1 MQYIFHL
8 QVTRCEGT
16 PSPKTS
22 FQEGRLYI
30 HTCARRLEP
39 EALVWTFPMSGAT
52 PDLDAAELD
61 QNVNSFDMLLQV
73 QPFLASNGSDSLIA
87 TKC

>member
-1 MQYIFHL
+1 
-8 QVTRCEGT
+8 
-16 PSPKTS
+16 
-22 FQEGRLYI
+22 
-30 HTCARRLEP
+30 
-39 EALVWTFPMSGAT
+39 MSGAT

-61 QNVNSFDMLLQV
+61 QNVDSFDMLLQV